1 MEGLDLG
8 QLVGGQGGNNLSELS
23 KGVVEEL
30 GPLTLPVVTIND
42 QMKMATRMTYKHVP
56 FATG

>member
-23 KGVVEEL
+23 KGVVEGL
-30 GPLTLPVVTIND
+30 GPLTLPVVSLSPLDKQLLGI
-42 QMKMATRMTYKHVP
+42 
-56 FATG
+56 